1 MARAHAPTRI
11 MEPLPHHGSA
21 TGAAPG
27 LLQGLYMYVSFA
39 DMATESRFIVLVSGS
54 LLVGLTVEL
63 HRLTELWPF
72 SPVHVAQLILHP

>member
-1 MARAHAPTRI
+1 
-11 MEPLPHHGSA
+11 
-21 TGAAPG
+21 
-27 LLQGLYMYVSFA
+27 MYVSFA

-54 LLVGLTVEL
+54 LLVGLIVEL